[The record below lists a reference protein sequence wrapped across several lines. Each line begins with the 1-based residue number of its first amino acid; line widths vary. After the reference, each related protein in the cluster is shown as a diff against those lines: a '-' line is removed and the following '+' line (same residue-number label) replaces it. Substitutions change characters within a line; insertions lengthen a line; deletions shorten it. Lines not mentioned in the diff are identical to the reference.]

1 MLKSGG
7 CFQRKF
13 KKRVAVRWFQHK
25 QRRQRDGERD
35 RERDT
40 HRERETGRERE
51 TDRQTET
58 VTDRETYTFSH
69 THQQR
74 SAEPCLVYCT
84 RRMRTV
90 LVWPGPVCQP
100 DMDKIR

>member
-7 CFQRKF
+7 HFQRKF

-58 VTDRETYTFSH
+58 VTDRETYTFTH
-69 THQQR
+69 TTATQRRAVPGLLHQKNAHGVGVAR
-74 SAEPCLVYCT
+74 ASLPT
-84 RRMRTV
+84 
-90 LVWPGPVCQP
+90 
-100 DMDKIR
+100 